1 MENINNE
8 NMGLPENAQREL
20 APGEVYKPIL
30 SAEKKYQEVT
40 VWSVTIGLLMTIL
53 FNHIFKKML

>member
-1 MENINNE
+1 MEKLDNE
-8 NMGLPENAQREL
+8 NMSLPENAQREL

-30 SAEKKYQEVT
+30 SADKKYKEVT

-53 FNHIFKKML
+53 LKM